1 LPKNPTTKSRSR
13 QPEKRLVLRNLTLA
27 DFDRLVAL
35 GERCFPGMKPWQRE
49 QIESQLK
56 LFPEGQVVIEYD
68 GRVVA
73 SASSLIVEFSEYS
86 DWANWK
92 EIADAGFIRNHDPEG
107 DTIYGIEIMVDPELR
122 GMKLS
127 RRLYDARKKLVRDK
141 NLARII
147 IGGRI
152 PGYHVHAHEMTAREY
167 VDRVVAKELT
177 DPVLTPQL
185 ANGFVLKRLIPD
197 YLPSDVESCGY
208 ATFLEW
214 ANVDYRPQPGRQPRE
229 LSVVRLCVVQYEMRA
244 VRDFAEFATNC
255 EYFVDAASE
264 HRADFVVFPELF
276 TLQLLATLKRVRPGL
291 AARELAAL
299 SPRIVALFTKLALRH
314 NVNIVGGSMFTLG
327 EGGELHNTAY
337 LYRRDGT
344 RGRQDK
350 IKTTPNERKWWGVT
364 PGSSVEAF
372 DTDRGRVA
380 IFLGHDIEFP
390 ELGRI
395 AAAKGAEIFFVPFS
409 TAERRNY
416 LRVSLCG
423 QARSVENHVY
433 TILSGCVGN
442 LPNVENADVHYAESA
457 VYTPADFGFSR
468 DAIAAASPPN
478 VETLIVQDV
487 DLDQLRRYR
496 RESAAQRWQDRRKD
510 LFRLTWKDETGEHEA

>member
-1 LPKNPTTKSRSR
+1 MPKKVLPSRPHHP
-13 QPEKRLVLRNLTLA
+13 QKQMVLRNLTLA
-27 DFDRLVAL
+27 DFDQLVAL

-49 QIESQLK
+49 QIESQHK

-73 SASSLIVEFSEYS
+73 SASCLIVEFSEYS

-107 DTIYGIEIMVDPELR
+107 DTIYGIEIMVDPALR

-127 RRLYDARKKLVRDK
+127 RRLYDARKKLAREK

-147 IGGRI
+147 IGGRVS
-152 PGYHVHAHEMTAREY
+152 GYHLHEGDMSAHEY

-197 YLPSDVESCGY
+197 YLPSDKESCGY

-214 ANVDYRPQPGRQPRE
+214 ANVDYQPDPARHPRDV
-229 LSVVRLCVVQYEMRA
+229 SVVRLCVVQYEMRA
-244 VRDFAEFATNC
+244 VKDFAEFTTNC
-255 EYFVDAASE
+255 EYFVDAASDD
-264 HRADFVVFPELF
+264 RADFVVFPELF
-276 TLQLLATLKRVRPGL
+276 TLQLLATLERARPGL
-291 AARELAAL
+291 AARQLAEL
-299 SPRIVALFTKLALRH
+299 SPRIVELFTTLALRY
-314 NVNIVGGSMFTLG
+314 NVNIIGGSMFTLG
-327 EGGELHNTAY
+327 TTGQLHNTSY

-344 RGRQDK
+344 RGRHDK
-350 IKTTPNERKWWGVT
+350 INVTPNERKWWGVM
-364 PGSSVEAF
+364 PGSSVEVF
-372 DTDRGRVA
+372 DTDRGNIA
-380 IFLGHDIEFP
+380 IFLGHDIEAP

-395 AAAKGAEIFFVPFS
+395 AAAKGAEIFFVPFNTS
-409 TAERRNY
+409 ERRGY
-416 LRVSLCG
+416 LRVSLCS
-423 QARSVENHVY
+423 QARSIENHVY
-433 TILSGCVGN
+433 TVISGCVGN

-468 DAIAAASPPN
+468 DAVAAASGPN
-478 VETLIVQDV
+478 VETLLVQDV
-487 DLDQLRRYR
+487 DLDLLRRYR
-496 RESAAQRWQDRRKD
+496 QESAAQQWRERRKG